1 MTKEQFKDL
10 DARLRRVEEWIR
22 FEEEKRA
29 NLRPLIEKMQEEARS
44 HYGGSVKQTP
54 TKQCTNRNK
63 GKQT

>member
-29 NLRPLIEKMQEEARS
+29 NLRPLIEKMQEQARS
-44 HYGGSVKQTP
+44 HDGDSVKQTP
-54 TKQCTNRNK
+54 TEQRTERNK
-63 GKQT
+63 G